1 MVCQSSSEVW
11 HDVYS
16 QSREFI
22 SSYIKS
28 YPERAMVK
36 LQTGQKIVTELNG
49 VWCHG
54 LVDSIDA
61 SLARIYFAAKNRYE
75 WIYRGSTRLRPLFD
89 IVANAKNRN
98 KQGIRRP
105 AHNMALLHKKK
116 DGPYV
121 EYTHGDMDSPVS
133 SPSSSASAS
142 PESYLSSEVY
152 TNTYFCLLFVIHL
165 VFIKDEN
172 RTEGKQ
178 TARKSTSKTRPV
190 SSRRSLRSGNS
201 VKNIEHKG
209 DLITRSN
216 DSHLKVDFDPHQCSK
231 KCVADFD
238 YETGD
243 SKSK

>member
-105 AHNMALLHKKK
+105 AHNMALVHET

-121 EYTHGDMDSPVS
+121 EYTHGDMDSSPVS
-133 SPSSSASAS
+133 SPSSFVSTSS
-142 PESYLSSEVY
+142 ESYLTSDVY
-152 TNTYFCLLFVIHL
+152 IIPLSRFV
-165 VFIKDEN
+165 V
-172 RTEGKQ
+172 
-178 TARKSTSKTRPV
+178 
-190 SSRRSLRSGNS
+190 
-201 VKNIEHKG
+201 
-209 DLITRSN
+209 
-216 DSHLKVDFDPHQCSK
+216 
-231 KCVADFD
+231 
-238 YETGD
+238 Y
-243 SKSK
+243 